1 MYFES
6 ANTPPAFFKLAIYIK
21 DMTSVA
27 PTKREEHHHTRKHNE
42 SMQYTL
48 HTLTATLIRPES
60 SLESC
65 GPPSMC
71 SLSILLLLLVLA
83 DPEVLRSPE
92 SASPL
97 RRICDSLAKEP
108 FGLLLLPGGGGYA
121 RGEDTTDT
129 PRLLIAPV
137 RFEEELGEVW
147 PLPLPWAPPHRGDAG
162 FVLPSAVLPNVE
174 GIGLGMTVLHAVKG
188 WVREKANLSL
198 RFESPVRMPTA
209 SSDVRAPCVCTLHQP
224 CTLRRKN
231 PIHVSFRRGGNEI
244 SVQRYCGLDPC
255 GYKDTARGGLGK
267 NK

>member
-6 ANTPPAFFKLAIYIK
+6 ANTPPAFFELAIYIK

-129 PRLLIAPV
+129 PRLLIDPV

-162 FVLPSAVLPNVE
+162 FVLPSVVLPNVE

-188 WVREKANLSL
+188 WVREKAKPVSPL
-198 RFESPVRMPTA
+198 RVASTYAYCIIRRACSVRLYSTP
-209 SSDVRAPCVCTLHQP
+209 TLHSSEERTQSMSP
-224 CTLRRKN
+224 L
-231 PIHVSFRRGGNEI
+231 GG
-244 SVQRYCGLDPC
+244 VAT
-255 GYKDTARGGLGK
+255 K
-267 NK
+267 